1 LPLSR
6 ERSTSPC
13 DKEVAVLAR
22 WRIRYKLLAGVMMLL
37 LIVSMLA
44 FSSFRGVYSYR
55 GLARSISSRAQELPL
70 AAALAESVSDLN
82 NTLAEVRGT
91 HPRPWILREEFATNL
106 MNVRDTLRRYREQ
119 LSRTEETGFQI
130 DDNSAEWKAVTAIE
144 ESLDRIDQLTTS
156 NAWNLGELEEPKIRR
171 EVGEIR
177 RISNELPTYLQN
189 RMHAFA
195 GDVKL
200 QYRTW
205 IVMTWIST
213 VLAVLMLGL
222 FVLCFYTWVFAPL
235 RVLIYGS
242 RRVAA
247 GDYGH
252 RIHLATHDEMAEL
265 ARAMNAMTRSF
276 QEIRD
281 DLNRQV
287 QQRTKEVVRSEQL
300 ASVGFLAAG
309 VAHEINNPLASIAW
323 SAESL
328 ELRLHD
334 IIQQDDEKPDGEHS
348 EEIALLRDYLRRI
361 QDEAFRCKEITER
374 LLDFSRM
381 GDSEK
386 QTTDLTSLVA
396 DMIDMVRR
404 LGKYREKQ
412 VEFLRNAA
420 VYAPV
425 NPQEIKQVVLNLVT
439 NALDSLNPGGL
450 VQVELAKRGD
460 YAELVVQDNGC
471 GMTDEVLEHLFEP
484 FFTRR
489 RDGKGTGLGLSITWQ
504 IVNDHGGSIAA
515 SSDGPGRG
523 SRFSVTLPLAI
534 HEQAS
539 KKQLQAA

>member
-1 LPLSR
+1 
-6 ERSTSPC
+6 
-13 DKEVAVLAR
+13 VLAR
-22 WRIRYKLLAGVMMLL
+22 WRIRYKLLAGVVMLL
-37 LIVSMLA
+37 LIVGALA

-70 AAALAESVSDLN
+70 AAALAESVSDLSS
-82 NTLAEVRGT
+82 TLAEVRPT
-91 HPRPWILREEFATNL
+91 DPRAYLVKEEFDTNL
-106 MNVRDTLRRYREQ
+106 MQVSDALRRYREQ
-119 LSRTEETGFQI
+119 LSRTEQSGFQI
-130 DDNSAEWKAVTAIE
+130 DDNSAEWEAVLAIE
-144 ESLDRIDQLTTS
+144 ESLQQIDQLS
-156 NAWNLGELEEPKIRR
+156 SSEAWAFNQFPESALRREVEKIRR
-171 EVGEIR
+171 L
-177 RISNELPTYLQN
+177 SNELPSYLQK

-213 VLAVLMLGL
+213 ILAVLMLGL

-334 IIQQDDEKPDGEHS
+334 IIQADDEKADGEQS
-348 EEIALLRDYLRRI
+348 DEIALLRDYLRRI

-381 GDSEK
+381 GDREK
-386 QTTDLTSLVA
+386 QATDLTNLIGDV
-396 DMIDMVRR
+396 IDMVCH
-404 LGKYREKQ
+404 LGKYREKH
-412 VEFLRNAA
+412 VEFHRDA
-420 VYAPV
+420 VVFAPV

-439 NALDSLNPGGL
+439 NALDSLDPGGT
-450 VQVELAKRGD
+450 VHVELARRGG
-460 YAELVVQDNGC
+460 YAELVVEDNGC

-539 KKQLQAA
+539 QKQFQAA